1 MKDKIMMIVFVLILG
16 TILASILV
24 GVDAFTEPKIAKN
37 EKIKEL
43 STILNTFGIE
53 FSEDTIE
60 KAFSDNI
67 ETISFPNIS
76 VYRVASG
83 ELAFPFE
90 GSGFQGPIIG
100 IVVMDPDLKT
110 INGVGIKYQEETP
123 GLGSR
128 ISEKE
133 FLDSF
138 MGKKFDPELVLVGA
152 GKSVEKSEVD
162 GITGATMSSVALI
175 KVINGDYK
183 TFYSNLEGG
192 VQ

>member
-16 TILASILV
+16 TILSTTLV
-24 GVDAFTEPKIAKN
+24 IVDSFTEPMITKN

-43 STILNTFGIE
+43 STILKTFGIGYTDE
-53 FSEDTIE
+53 TIE
-60 KAFSDNI
+60 KVFKDNI
-67 ETISFPNIS
+67 ETVEYPDMS
-76 VYRVASG
+76 VYKVSSG

-100 IVVMDPDLKT
+100 IAVMEADGKT
-110 INGVGIKYQEETP
+110 IRAVGIKSQKETP

-128 ISEKE
+128 ITEKQ

-138 MGKKFDPELVLVGA
+138 MGKQFDPELILVGA
-152 GKSVEKSEVD
+152 GKSMNATDVD
-162 GITGATMSSVALI
+162 GITGATMSSIALI

-183 TFYSNLEGG
+183 TFYSSLEGD
-192 VQ
+192 

>member
-16 TILASILV
+16 TILATTLV
-24 GVDAFTEPKIAKN
+24 GVDTLTQPMISKN

-53 FSEDTIE
+53 FTDETIE
-60 KAFSDNI
+60 QVFTENV
-67 ETISFPNIS
+67 ETIEYEDMS
-76 VYRVASG
+76 VFRNTQG

-100 IVVMDPDLKT
+100 VAVMDADGKT
-110 INGVGIKYQEETP
+110 IKAVGIKSQEETP

-128 ISEKE
+128 ITEKQ

-138 MGKKFDPELVLVGA
+138 IGKQFDPDLILVGA
-152 GKSVEKSEVD
+152 GKSVKNTDID
-162 GITGATMSSVALI
+162 GITGATMSGIALI
-175 KVINGDYK
+175 KVINDDYK
-183 TFYSNLEGG
+183 IFISSSKGD
-192 VQ
+192 

>member
-16 TILASILV
+16 TILATTLV
-24 GVDAFTEPKIAKN
+24 VVDTLTGPMIAKN

-53 FSEDTIE
+53 YTDETIE
-60 KAFSDNI
+60 KAFTDNI
-67 ETISFPNIS
+67 ETVEYPEMS
-76 VYRVASG
+76 VYRASSG

-100 IVVMDPDLKT
+100 VAVMDADGKT
-110 INGVGIKYQEETP
+110 IRAVGIKFQEETP

-128 ISEKE
+128 ITEKQ

-138 MGKKFDPELVLVGA
+138 TGKQFDPELILVGA
-152 GKSVEKSEVD
+152 GKSVNNTDVD
-162 GITGATMSSVALI
+162 GITGATMSSIALI
-175 KVINGDYK
+175 KVMNGDYK
-183 TFYSNLEGG
+183 TFYSSLKGD
-192 VQ
+192 

>member
-16 TILASILV
+16 TILATTLV
-24 GVDAFTEPKIAKN
+24 VVDTLTAPMIAKN

-53 FSEDTIE
+53 YTDETIE
-60 KAFSDNI
+60 KAFTDNI
-67 ETISFPNIS
+67 ETVEYSEMS
-76 VYRVASG
+76 VYRASSG

-100 IVVMDPDLKT
+100 IAVMDADGKT
-110 INGVGIKYQEETP
+110 IRAVGIKSQEETP

-128 ISEKE
+128 ITEKQ

-138 MGKKFDPELVLVGA
+138 IGKQFDPELILVGS
-152 GKSVEKSEVD
+152 GKSVNNTDVD
-162 GITGATMSSVALI
+162 GITGATMSSIALI
-175 KVINGDYK
+175 KVMNGDYK
-183 TFYSNLEGG
+183 TFYSSLKGD
-192 VQ
+192 

>member
-16 TILASILV
+16 TILATTLV
-24 GVDAFTEPKIAKN
+24 VVDSLTEPMITKN

-53 FSEDTIE
+53 YTDETIE
-60 KAFSDNI
+60 KAFTDNI
-67 ETISFPNIS
+67 ETIEYPEMS
-76 VYRVASG
+76 VYRASSG

-100 IVVMDPDLKT
+100 VAVMDADGKT
-110 INGVGIKYQEETP
+110 IRAVGIKSQEETP

-128 ISEKE
+128 ITEKQ

-138 MGKKFDPELVLVGA
+138 IGKQFDPELILVGA
-152 GKSVEKSEVD
+152 GKSVNNTDID
-162 GITGATMSSVALI
+162 GITGATMSSIALI
-175 KVINGDYK
+175 KVMNGDYK
-183 TFYSNLEGG
+183 TFYSSMKGD
-192 VQ
+192 